1 MPLGGKSGGT
11 IGNKGGGRKTMEEEL
26 KMWKESL
33 KRASIEELAESKV
46 YNHLKKNVNTET
58 GEGIKEIALPVYL
71 KSKADKKELSGRVEI
86 EQITGMEIS
95 KDEK

>member
-33 KRASIEELAESKV
+33 KRASIELAESKV